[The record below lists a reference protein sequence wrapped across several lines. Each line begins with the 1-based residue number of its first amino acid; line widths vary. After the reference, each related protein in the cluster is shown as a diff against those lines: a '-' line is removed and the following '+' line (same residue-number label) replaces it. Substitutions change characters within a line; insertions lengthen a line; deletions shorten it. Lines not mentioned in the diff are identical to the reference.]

1 MDVDEIISIFESVEE
16 KMINKET
23 LGFDPDILDVLDN
36 VEASNQEIEILK
48 LQISNAILML
58 VFNIANS
65 AYYRNIRKGK
75 ISGFYEVITQLGMHH
90 VKVLI
95 IILALKILAK
105 DEKEIEII
113 FIRSIVSAVF
123 GKILA
128 GQFGMR
134 EESAKRVELG
144 GLFSEIGK
152 MFFLLY
158 KKLYAPDDERLDES
172 FVNKYHPYMAERI
185 IERFSL
191 PDYLKQIVFSE
202 SIVVQENYITVS
214 GITRLAID
222 YVATSFVKFDNQLVI
237 EVLPP
242 SVSGRDESMSLANII
257 ENQFSAVGLSNYL
270 RIIKNKERLLPEY
283 EYKKEE

>member
-1 MDVDEIISIFESVEE
+1 MDESEIISIFESVEE

-75 ISGFYEVITQLGMHH
+75 ISCFYEVITQLGMHH

-105 DEKEIEII
+105 DDKDIEII

-134 EESAKRVELG
+134 EDSAKRVELG

-222 YVATSFVKFDNQLVI
+222 YVATSFAKFDNQLVI